1 MRRITTWLLGTISAL
16 VLLFSYHT
24 STDATPAT
32 SVVAQGDDGTAS
44 DGTTD
49 SGSSDSG
56 SASDSGSSGS
66 GSSGDSGSSGS
77 GSSGD
82 AGSSGSGASSGSS
95 GGSSSSSGS
104 SGGSSSSSSSS
115 SKTYTGDAVSTR
127 YGDVQVRIRV
137 KNGKVTSAKV
147 TQVPWGNGR
156 DQQINS
162 YAVPVL
168 NQEAVAS
175 QSASIDMVS
184 GATYTSQGYIGSLQ
198 SALDQAHL

>member
-32 SVVAQGDDGTAS
+32 SVLAQGDDGTAS

-49 SGSSDSG
+49 SASSGSGSS
-56 SASDSGSSGS
+56 SDSGSSGS
-66 GSSGDSGSSGS
+66 GSSSDSGSSGS
-77 GSSGD
+77 GS
-82 AGSSGSGASSGSS
+82 SSGSS

-168 NQEAVAS
+168 NQEAVTS